1 MDAGAESMIELL
13 PGKWQHVTGRIYT
26 VVGVA
31 SLDQS
36 SGVNFRD
43 SEVDIFKLEE
53 NPSIG
58 LYLRSHQVTL
68 KNDHYVLLTYKPV
81 VGDDDYGDRVFYL
94 DDSSRWARPLELFLG
109 EVDGHPRFIR
119 I

>member
-1 MDAGAESMIELL
+1 MSAEIT
-13 PGKWQHVTGRIYT
+13 PGKWQHVRTGRIYT

-36 SGVNFRD
+36 SGVEFRD
-43 SEVDIFKLEE
+43 SDADIFKLEE
-53 NPSIG
+53 NPTIG

-94 DDSSRWARPLELFLG
+94 NDADPSWRWARPLESFMG

>member
-1 MDAGAESMIELL
+1 MSAEIT
-13 PGKWQHVTGRIYT
+13 PGKWQHIRTRRIYT

-43 SEVDIFKLEE
+43 SETDIFKLEE

-68 KNDHYVLLTYKPV
+68 KDENYVLLTYKPV
-81 VGDDDYGDRVFYL
+81 AGNDDYGDRVFYL
-94 DDSSRWARPLELFLG
+94 HESSRWARPLESFMG
-109 EVDGHPRFIR
+109 KVDGHPRFIR